1 MYPGFI
7 PFSLIGLPCL
17 MAAATGMVLLLLL
30 SGDLSGGTLVG
41 AFTGLLDIVD
51 LAICEKD

>member
-1 MYPGFI
+1 
-7 PFSLIGLPCL
+7 